1 MRKCHKGGFRPPFF
15 VYIKEVE
22 GRPDTT
28 TTRGKTVRG
37 TDKQVS
43 ASHTFSFIMGTRS
56 RIGIQLK
63 DDSILSV
70 YCHYDGYPSFNGKVL
85 RDFYNTKEKASELIN
100 GGDMSCTWTNAGW
113 NNETLPECGPLHYT
127 SRGESLESN
136 APRYDE
142 SIFDFLEKENNE
154 EYAYIWTVNN
164 KWVCMKM
171 NQFEDDKQPEKVEIP
186 AGSIND

>member
-1 MRKCHKGGFRPPFF
+1 MC
-15 VYIKEVE
+15 
-22 GRPDTT
+22 
-28 TTRGKTVRG
+28 
-37 TDKQVS
+37 
-43 ASHTFSFIMGTRS
+43 SHPQNRLSHISFIMGTRS
-56 RIGIQLK
+56 RIGIQFS
-63 DDSILSV
+63 DNSVLSV

-186 AGSIND
+186 EGTVA